1 MICSPRCCA
10 GGPSTEP
17 TRVYTSVQPHHQ
29 APSLAWRAPRTSHG
43 NGTYHV
49 GGPHGT
55 NHVRTGRQSDWTFS
69 AAWVRGEEHGTGTQ
83 IAAPDG
89 RNRKSDLRLRR
100 TGDRMAIYLSVNKA
114 IRALWTPM
122 KAPGSVRLQSLAWAA
137 LRWGSR
143 RGREWGPAARA
154 GCGRTR
160 SLRGPADHG
169 DGSERRESVG
179 VRGAHLQ
186 RPARSSRGRAAVQ
199 CCPPVPREGTA
210 ARAPRFHGAR
220 PAGPAIPTLH
230 RAALRVL
237 QGHGTTQRADAK
249 PQARRRP
256 RRHALRSR
264 DAGCRRAQGDTARL
278 LRARGD
284 VAPCRHGG
292 SLRS

>member
-1 MICSPRCCA
+1 M
-10 GGPSTEP
+10 
-17 TRVYTSVQPHHQ
+17 
-29 APSLAWRAPRTSHG
+29 APIAVPD
-43 NGTYHV
+43 V
-49 GGPHGT
+49 GGPRGT

-69 AAWVRGEEHGTGTQ
+69 AAWVRGEEHGSGTR
-83 IAAPDG
+83 IAAPGG

-114 IRALWTPM
+114 IRALWTLT

-160 SLRGPADHG
+160 SLRGPASHG

-220 PAGPAIPTLH
+220 PAGPRGGSPGPARTRHNSTCRRQTASEAETPSS
-230 RAALRVL
+230 RPALTRCRL
-237 QGHGTTQRADAK
+237 SPSTGRYGPALTSPRGRGTV
-249 PQARRRP
+249 QARWLLAKLNT
-256 RRHALRSR
+256 ALSC
-264 DAGCRRAQGDTARL
+264 DPTIPLQT
-278 LRARGD
+278 
-284 VAPCRHGG
+284 
-292 SLRS
+292 